1 MSIVSNKGITVCTCY
16 QNFIVQCGAP
26 QTVPGWGE
34 SSWFDGGPGV
44 GGGEEK
50 FRAVQQAR
58 VTGTTGHQVH
68 LQVMIIINHDNI
80 NHDNTVQ
87 LGTSQ
92 KVSARMDAAGN
103 EVNLQIIQR
112 TQMIDTGIYRNLIM
126 CYVLCVM

>member
-1 MSIVSNKGITVCTCY
+1 
-16 QNFIVQCGAP
+16 
-26 QTVPGWGE
+26 
-34 SSWFDGGPGV
+34 
-44 GGGEEK
+44 
-50 FRAVQQAR
+50 
-58 VTGTTGHQVH
+58 
-68 LQVMIIINHDNI
+68 MIIINHDNI

-112 TQMIDTGIYRNLIM
+112 TEMIDTGIYRNLIM